1 MFILF
6 ILSIK
11 SNDNYLRNRSG
22 ISAIIKPIYYSFLSS
37 FDFQIMMST
46 FIHDLNLYLYSKI
59 KDIIYQKFVVNLYV
73 LMLKIFISF
82 KMHRSKNKS
91 SILFLKILFVLIK
104 LGDSFT
110 FVMSSLKIQRIH
122 FLGIIWTTDLLRT
135 CQNSF
140 LDYTC
145 IFLEAFFK

>member
-11 SNDNYLRNRSG
+11 SNDNYLKNRSG
-22 ISAIIKPIYYSFLSS
+22 ISAIIKSIYYIFLSS

-46 FIHDLNLYLYSKI
+46 FIHDLNLYLFSKI

-91 SILFLKILFVLIK
+91 SILFLKIIFVLIK
-104 LGDSFT
+104 LGDSLT

-122 FLGIIWTTDLLRT
+122 FLGII
-135 CQNSF
+135 
-140 LDYTC
+140 
-145 IFLEAFFK
+145 